1 MSLLKRIERA
11 RPAADGEPQVPAVT
25 PAPGQPPTAP
35 GPNKVSP
42 PPSAPGGTPRP
53 FLGALP
59 TRESFRE
66 AKYRVQNRLINEL
79 DPKLDLTNQV
89 EVRRQIEELF
99 GKIADEE
106 GLALT
111 RAERVRMLE
120 QITDEIIGLGPL
132 EPLLRDE
139 SISEVMVNG
148 DRKSTRLNS
157 SHMSTSYA

>member
-11 RPAADGEPQVPAVT
+11 RPAAEGEPQVPAVT
-25 PAPGQPPTAP
+25 PQPGQPPTTSGP
-35 GPNKVSP
+35 GKVAP
-42 PPSAPGGTPRP
+42 PPAGQGTAPRP

-99 GKIADEE
+99 GKIADE
-106 GLALT
+106 
-111 RAERVRMLE
+111 
-120 QITDEIIGLGPL
+120 
-132 EPLLRDE
+132 
-139 SISEVMVNG
+139 
-148 DRKSTRLNS
+148 
-157 SHMSTSYA
+157 